1 MKHSLTTILKIILSI
16 SIAAI
21 VLISIGCSEKTS
33 SEDNSLQTI
42 KDAGKLVLGLDD
54 TFAPMGFRD
63 GSGEIVG
70 FDIDLAK
77 EVASRMGVE
86 LEIKPIDWS
95 SSILSLNKGDIDV
108 LWNGVTINE
117 SRKEQINFS
126 KPYLNNRLI
135 IVKPKDRNDIN
146 SKEDLAGKV
155 LGVQVG
161 SNDEALQSDP
171 ISKEAKEIRKYDV
184 NVNAF
189 LDLKAKR
196 IDAVII
202 DEVAAQYYISEEKVD
217 FVVVEN
223 SPLTEEFYGIGFRKS
238 DGELLAEVDRIL
250 DEMKADGKAAEISQK
265 WFAKDIVLK
274 EDKIIKSKRN
284 KREAALKNATS
295 LYL

>member
-1 MKHSLTTILKIILSI
+1 MKSVKIILSI
-16 SIAAI
+16 I
-21 VLISIGCSEKTS
+21 ISMIIFIGCSEKKS
-33 SEDNSLQTI
+33 SVDNSLQKV
-42 KDAGKLVLGLDD
+42 KDSKKLVLGLDD

-63 GSGEIVG
+63 NSGEIVG

-77 EVASRMGVE
+77 EVASRMGVA

-146 SKEDLAGKV
+146 SKEDLAGKI

-161 SNDEALQSDP
+161 SNDEALSSDS

-196 IDAVII
+196 IDVVII

-217 FVVVEN
+217 FIVVEN
-223 SPLTEEFYGIGFRKS
+223 SPLTEEFYGVGFRKT
-238 DGELLAEVDRIL
+238 DAKLLAEVDKIL
-250 DEMKADGKAAEISQK
+250 DEMKADGKASEISQK

-274 EDKIIKSKRN
+274 
-284 KREAALKNATS
+284 
-295 LYL
+295 

>member
-1 MKHSLTTILKIILSI
+1 MKSILKTFFYVIMATIIMTVIIAISI
-16 SIAAI
+16 S
-21 VLISIGCSEKTS
+21 CSKKDST
-33 SEDNSLQTI
+33 EDNSIQKV
-42 KDAGKLVLGLDD
+42 KDSGKLILGLDD

-63 GSGEIVG
+63 DSEEIVG

-77 EVASRMGVE
+77 EVASRMGVK

-108 LWNGVTINE
+108 LWNGLTINE
-117 SRKEQINFS
+117 TRKEQINFS
-126 KPYLNNRLI
+126 KPYLNNRLV
-135 IVKPKDRNDIN
+135 IVKPKNRNDIN
-146 SKEDLAGKV
+146 SKNDLAGKI

-189 LDLKAKR
+189 LDLRAKR

-202 DEVAAQYYISEEKVD
+202 DEVAAQYYISQEKVD

-223 SPLTEEFYGIGFRKS
+223 SPLTEEFYGVGFRKTDS
-238 DGELLAEVDRIL
+238 KLLAEVDRIL
-250 DEMKADGKAAEISQK
+250 DEMKADGKASEISQK

-274 EDKIIKSKRN
+274 
-284 KREAALKNATS
+284 
-295 LYL
+295 

>member
-1 MKHSLTTILKIILSI
+1 MKSILKTFKIILSI
-16 SIAAI
+16 FMAAI
-21 VLISIGCSEKTS
+21 ILMSFGCSEKNSAGT
-33 SEDNSLQTI
+33 EDNSLQKI

-63 GSGEIVG
+63 ESGEIVG

-117 SRKEQINFS
+117 SRKAQINFS

-189 LDLKAKR
+189 LDLRAKR

-223 SPLTEEFYGIGFRKS
+223 SPLTEEFYGIGFRKT
-238 DGELLAEVDRIL
+238 DVELLDEVDRIL
-250 DEMKADGKAAEISQK
+250 DEMKADGKSAEISQK

-274 EDKIIKSKRN
+274 
-284 KREAALKNATS
+284 
-295 LYL
+295 

>member
-1 MKHSLTTILKIILSI
+1 MKTVLTIILSI
-16 SIAAI
+16 IMAMF
-21 VLISIGCSEKTS
+21 VGCSEKGT
-33 SEDNSLQTI
+33 SEDNSLQKV
-42 KDAGKLVLGLDD
+42 KDSGKLILGLDD

-63 GSGEIVG
+63 NSGEIVG

-77 EVASRMGVE
+77 ETASRMGVA

-108 LWNGVTINE
+108 LWNGLTINE
-117 SRKEQINFS
+117 SRQEQINFS

-161 SNDEALQSDP
+161 SNDEALSLDP

-189 LDLKAKR
+189 LDLMAKR

-217 FVVVEN
+217 FAVVEN
-223 SPLTEEFYGIGFRKS
+223 SPLTEEFYGVGFRKT
-238 DGELLAEVDRIL
+238 DDKLLAEVNRIL
-250 DEMKADGKAAEISQK
+250 DEMKADGKASEISQK

-274 EDKIIKSKRN
+274 
-284 KREAALKNATS
+284 
-295 LYL
+295 

>member
-1 MKHSLTTILKIILSI
+1 MEKMKSKLITISKTFKIILSI

-21 VLISIGCSEKTS
+21 ILMSIGCSEKS
-33 SEDNSLQTI
+33 SGEDNSLQKV

-63 GSGEIVG
+63 DSGEIVG

-146 SKEDLAGKV
+146 SKEDLVGKV

-171 ISKEAKEIRKYDV
+171 ISKKAKEIRKYDV

-189 LDLKAKR
+189 LDLMAKR
-196 IDAVII
+196 IDVVII

-223 SPLTEEFYGIGFRKS
+223 SPLTEEFYGIGFRKT
-238 DGELLAEVDRIL
+238 DEQLLTEVDKIL

-274 EDKIIKSKRN
+274 
-284 KREAALKNATS
+284 
-295 LYL
+295 

>member
-1 MKHSLTTILKIILSI
+1 MKSVKIILSI
-16 SIAAI
+16 IIATIILA
-21 VLISIGCSEKTS
+21 GCSEKS
-33 SEDNSLQTI
+33 SSVDDSLQKV

-63 GSGEIVG
+63 SSGEVVG

-108 LWNGVTINE
+108 LWNGLTINE
-117 SRKEQINFS
+117 SRKEKINFS
-126 KPYLNNRLI
+126 KPYLNNRLV
-135 IVKPKDRNDIN
+135 IVKPNNRGDIN

-161 SNDEALQSDP
+161 SNDEALSLDP

-196 IDAVII
+196 IDVVII

-223 SPLTEEFYGIGFRKS
+223 SPLTEEFYGVGFRKT
-238 DGELLAEVDRIL
+238 DAKLLTEVDRIL
-250 DEMKADGKAAEISQK
+250 DEMKADGKASEISQK

-274 EDKIIKSKRN
+274 
-284 KREAALKNATS
+284 
-295 LYL
+295 

>member
-1 MKHSLTTILKIILSI
+1 MKSILKTFFHVIMTTIIMTVIIAISI
-16 SIAAI
+16 S
-21 VLISIGCSEKTS
+21 CSKKDST
-33 SEDNSLQTI
+33 EDNSIQKV
-42 KDAGKLVLGLDD
+42 KDSGKLILGLDD

-63 GSGEIVG
+63 DSEEIVG

-77 EVASRMGVE
+77 EVASRMGVK

-108 LWNGVTINE
+108 LWNGLTINE
-117 SRKEQINFS
+117 TRKEQINFS
-126 KPYLNNRLI
+126 KPYLNNRLV
-135 IVKPKDRNDIN
+135 IVKPKNRNDIN
-146 SKEDLAGKV
+146 SKNDLAGKI

-189 LDLKAKR
+189 LDLRAKR

-202 DEVAAQYYISEEKVD
+202 DEVAAQYYISQEKVD

-223 SPLTEEFYGIGFRKS
+223 SPLTEEFYGVGFRKTDS
-238 DGELLAEVDRIL
+238 KLLAEVDRIL
-250 DEMKADGKAAEISQK
+250 DEMKSDGKASEISQK

-274 EDKIIKSKRN
+274 
-284 KREAALKNATS
+284 
-295 LYL
+295 

>member
-1 MKHSLTTILKIILSI
+1 MKSILKTFFHVIMATIIMTVIIAISI
-16 SIAAI
+16 S
-21 VLISIGCSEKTS
+21 CSKKDST
-33 SEDNSLQTI
+33 EDNSIQKV
-42 KDAGKLVLGLDD
+42 KDSGKLILGLDD

-63 GSGEIVG
+63 DSEEIVG

-77 EVASRMGVE
+77 EVASRMGVK

-108 LWNGVTINE
+108 LWNGLTINE
-117 SRKEQINFS
+117 TRKEQINFS
-126 KPYLNNRLI
+126 KPYLNNRLV
-135 IVKPKDRNDIN
+135 IVKPKNRNDIN
-146 SKEDLAGKV
+146 SKNDLAGKI

-189 LDLKAKR
+189 LDLRAKR

-202 DEVAAQYYISEEKVD
+202 DEVAAQYYISQEKVD

-223 SPLTEEFYGIGFRKS
+223 SPLTEEFYGVGFRKT
-238 DGELLAEVDRIL
+238 DTKLLAEVDRIL
-250 DEMKADGKAAEISQK
+250 DEMKADGKASEISQK

-274 EDKIIKSKRN
+274 
-284 KREAALKNATS
+284 
-295 LYL
+295 

>member
-16 SIAAI
+16 SIMAI
-21 VLISIGCSEKTS
+21 ILISIGCSEKNST
-33 SEDNSLQTI
+33 EDNSLQTI
-42 KDAGKLVLGLDD
+42 KDEGKLVLGLDD

-189 LDLKAKR
+189 LDLRAKR

-274 EDKIIKSKRN
+274 
-284 KREAALKNATS
+284 
-295 LYL
+295 

>member
-1 MKHSLTTILKIILSI
+1 MKSKLTTISKTFKIILSI
-16 SIAAI
+16 SIAVI

-33 SEDNSLQTI
+33 TEDNSLQKV
-42 KDAGKLVLGLDD
+42 KDAKKLVLGLDD

-63 GSGEIVG
+63 NSGEIVG

-77 EVASRMGVE
+77 EVASRMGVA

-146 SKEDLAGKV
+146 SKEDLAGKI

-161 SNDEALQSDP
+161 SNDEALSSDS

-196 IDAVII
+196 IDVVII

-223 SPLTEEFYGIGFRKS
+223 SPLTEEFYGVGFRKT
-238 DGELLAEVDRIL
+238 DAKLLAEVDKIL
-250 DEMKADGKAAEISQK
+250 DEMKADGKASEISQK

-274 EDKIIKSKRN
+274 
-284 KREAALKNATS
+284 
-295 LYL
+295 

>member
-1 MKHSLTTILKIILSI
+1 MKSILKTFKIILSI
-16 SIAAI
+16 FMSAI
-21 VLISIGCSEKTS
+21 ILMSFGCSEKNSAGT
-33 SEDNSLQTI
+33 EDNSLQKI

-63 GSGEIVG
+63 ESGEIVG

-117 SRKEQINFS
+117 SRKAQINFS

-189 LDLKAKR
+189 LDLRAKR

-223 SPLTEEFYGIGFRKS
+223 SPLTEEFYGIGFRKA
-238 DGELLAEVDRIL
+238 DDKLLAEVDRIL
-250 DEMKADGKAAEISQK
+250 DEMKADGKSAEISQK

-274 EDKIIKSKRN
+274 
-284 KREAALKNATS
+284 
-295 LYL
+295 

>member
-1 MKHSLTTILKIILSI
+1 MKSKLTTILKTFKIILSI
-16 SIAAI
+16 SIAVI

-33 SEDNSLQTI
+33 TEDNSLQTI
-42 KDAGKLVLGLDD
+42 KGAGKLVLGLDD

-126 KPYLNNRLI
+126 KPYLNNRLV
-135 IVKPKDRNDIN
+135 IVKPKYRNDIN

-189 LDLKAKR
+189 LDLRAKR

-238 DGELLAEVDRIL
+238 DAQLLAEVDRIL

-265 WFAKDIVLK
+265 WLAKDIVLK
-274 EDKIIKSKRN
+274 
-284 KREAALKNATS
+284 
-295 LYL
+295 

>member
-1 MKHSLTTILKIILSI
+1 MEKMKSKLITISKTFKIILSI

-21 VLISIGCSEKTS
+21 ILMSIGCSEKS
-33 SEDNSLQTI
+33 SGEDNSLQKV

-63 GSGEIVG
+63 DSGEIVG

-171 ISKEAKEIRKYDV
+171 ISKKAKEIRKYDV

-189 LDLKAKR
+189 LDLMAKR
-196 IDAVII
+196 IDVVII

-223 SPLTEEFYGIGFRKS
+223 SPLTEEFYGIGFRKTDS
-238 DGELLAEVDRIL
+238 QLLSEVDKIL

-274 EDKIIKSKRN
+274 
-284 KREAALKNATS
+284 
-295 LYL
+295 

>member
-1 MKHSLTTILKIILSI
+1 MEKMKSKLITISKTFKIILSI

-21 VLISIGCSEKTS
+21 ILMSVGCLEKS
-33 SEDNSLQTI
+33 SGEDNSLQKI

-63 GSGEIVG
+63 DSGEIVG

-146 SKEDLAGKV
+146 SKEDLVGKV

-171 ISKEAKEIRKYDV
+171 ISKKAKEIRKYDV

-189 LDLKAKR
+189 LDLMAKR
-196 IDAVII
+196 IDVVII

-223 SPLTEEFYGIGFRKS
+223 SPLTEEFYGIGFRKT
-238 DGELLAEVDRIL
+238 DEQLLTEVDKIL

-274 EDKIIKSKRN
+274 
-284 KREAALKNATS
+284 
-295 LYL
+295 

>member
-1 MKHSLTTILKIILSI
+1 MKSILKTFFHVIMATIIMTVIIAVSI
-16 SIAAI
+16 S
-21 VLISIGCSEKTS
+21 CSKKDST
-33 SEDNSLQTI
+33 EDNSIQKV
-42 KDAGKLVLGLDD
+42 KDSGKLILGLDD

-63 GSGEIVG
+63 DSEEIVG

-77 EVASRMGVE
+77 EVASRMGVK

-108 LWNGVTINE
+108 LWNGLTINE
-117 SRKEQINFS
+117 TRKEQINFS
-126 KPYLNNRLI
+126 KPYLNNRLV
-135 IVKPKDRNDIN
+135 IVKPKNRNDIN
-146 SKEDLAGKV
+146 SKNDLAGKI

-189 LDLKAKR
+189 LDLRAKR

-202 DEVAAQYYISEEKVD
+202 DEVAAQYYISQEKVD

-223 SPLTEEFYGIGFRKS
+223 NPLTEEFYGVGFRKTDS
-238 DGELLAEVDRIL
+238 KLLAEVDRIL
-250 DEMKADGKAAEISQK
+250 DEMKSDGKASEISQK

-274 EDKIIKSKRN
+274 
-284 KREAALKNATS
+284 
-295 LYL
+295 

>member
-1 MKHSLTTILKIILSI
+1 MKSILKTFKIILSI
-16 SIAAI
+16 FMSAI
-21 VLISIGCSEKTS
+21 ILMSVGCSEKKSAGT
-33 SEDNSLQTI
+33 EDNSLQKI

-63 GSGEIVG
+63 ESGEIVG

-117 SRKEQINFS
+117 SRKAQINFS

-189 LDLKAKR
+189 LDLRAKR

-223 SPLTEEFYGIGFRKS
+223 SPLTEEFYGIGFRKT
-238 DGELLAEVDRIL
+238 DVELLTEVDRIL
-250 DEMKADGKAAEISQK
+250 DEMKADGKSAEISQK

-274 EDKIIKSKRN
+274 
-284 KREAALKNATS
+284 
-295 LYL
+295 